1 MTIGMT
7 CEVDPYIRTTE
18 SVEHLADE
26 KIVVETIQLENKT
39 RHDVDSEVVQSPVAY
54 HTVLKIYVNFGQSM
68 KNNI

>member
-1 MTIGMT
+1 VVDGMTIGMT

-39 RHDVDSEVVQSPVAY
+39 RHDVDSEVV
-54 HTVLKIYVNFGQSM
+54 
-68 KNNI
+68 